1 MTRTV
6 LYSAAAV
13 ADLDEIRD
21 WVAGETGDD
30 AGARAVARRVAERA
44 GLFGGFPEMWRVLP
58 ETLGVGK
65 GYRHLVAGAWR
76 VFSRVEGETVRIDR
90 ILHSRRNHMQA
101 LFGAGGAGE
110 RRRMRDYLRN
120 FAGILYRPPDHSTR
134 SSKVFAM
141 ST

>member
-1 MTRTV
+1 MTRKV

-44 GLFGGFPEMWRVLP
+44 GLLGGFPEMGRVLP

-76 VFSRVEGETVRIDR
+76 VFYRVEGETVRIDR

-101 LFGAGGAGE
+101 LFGAGGAG
-110 RRRMRDYLRN
+110 
-120 FAGILYRPPDHSTR
+120 GR
-134 SSKVFAM
+134 SVD
-141 ST
+141 